1 MQSDFD
7 KKVFDNRLHFT
18 KSADRVAKFG
28 LAAIVAF
35 AIFWICVVIGGII
48 VAVHFIIKFW

>member
-35 AIFWICVVIGGII
+35 AIFWICVVI
-48 VAVHFIIKFW
+48 VALHFIIKFW